1 MIFQALDHYY
11 SVEDNM
17 SQSVPSYRPGQAH
30 RLEYKDIAKSL
41 HPSREK
47 GQKSSFKRLPNLTSE
62 MRKNQSRYVFYCSL
76 VHFLILILCL
86 IFTIHE

>member
-1 MIFQALDHYY
+1 
-11 SVEDNM
+11 M

-47 GQKSSFKRLPNLTSE
+47 GQKSSFRRLTNLTSE
-62 MRKNQSRYVFYCSL
+62 MINNKSRQVLKHKKYYIMAGCYLQIKIKQSHTS
-76 VHFLILILCL
+76 FLSM
-86 IFTIHE
+86 